1 MVYYILFGVGG
12 VVFAV
17 FLVLYFRFR
26 HTTNTTR
33 TKIFVLATYLGLMA
47 WVIGLGQII
56 QPFVLGLLPNWGQ
69 WIVLGVEVAVFLAVA
84 WFWIRPEFSTTKKE
98 AEEVKTITATGTKT
112 TTPGA
117 TPAKKKKKKYR
128 SMKAQMGT
136 SKKRRIPRY

>member
-1 MVYYILFGVGG
+1 MLYYILFGVGG

-26 HTTNTTR
+26 NTTNTTR
-33 TKIFVLATYLGLMA
+33 TKIFVMVTYFGLMA
-47 WVIGLGQII
+47 WMIGLGQIL
-56 QPFVLGLLPNWGQ
+56 QPFILSWFPNWGQ
-69 WIVLGVEVAVFLAVA
+69 WIVLGVEVAVFLAVG

-98 AEEVKTITATGTKT
+98 KEEVKTITATGTKT
-112 TTPGA
+112 TTTGA
-117 TPAKKKKKKYR
+117 APAKKKKNKYK